1 MAPDLRRLTSPPGFV
16 EFEIAQP
23 GGIVARAK
31 STARAEAR
39 RRHRAATAA
48 ATAEDPALEAEM
60 SGSAPRAKAAGPASR
75 PARPGMFGS
84 FRGAIRP
91 VHFREDLADL
101 PRLATRTFAIWV
113 PCLLILVIAIV
124 FEASGGNITSAGIPA
139 LAFNLFV
146 FPPPLAAAFLAGIL
160 TQRSSYLAGLIAGS
174 LGGILFSIYV
184 LTASFPASATGAIIT
199 NDVRV
204 QNALYA
210 LVVSPVAG
218 VAVGGFAGFYRRFL
232 RMANPNAGARSAA
245 RGSKPAQRRR

>member
-1 MAPDLRRLTSPPGFV
+1 M
-16 EFEIAQP
+16 
-23 GGIVARAK
+23 ARAK
-31 STARAEAR
+31 STERAEAR

-48 ATAEDPALEAEM
+48 ASAEAPALEAEVAG
-60 SGSAPRAKAAGPASR
+60 SGPRPRATGPVGGAPRTGVL
-75 PARPGMFGS
+75 GS

-91 VHFREDLADL
+91 IHFRDDLADL
-101 PRLATRTFAIWV
+101 PRLATKTFAIWV
-113 PCLLILVIAIV
+113 PCLLVLGVAVV
-124 FEASGGNITSAGIPA
+124 FEATGGNIQSAGIPA

-160 TQRSSYLAGLIAGS
+160 TQRSSYLAGGIVGT
-174 LGGILFSIYV
+174 LGGILFSVYV
-184 LTASFPASATGAIIT
+184 LTAVFPPTTTGTAIT

-210 LVVSPVAG
+210 MIVSPAAG

-245 RGSKPAQRRR
+245 RSTKPAPRRR

>member
-1 MAPDLRRLTSPPGFV
+1 
-16 EFEIAQP
+16 
-23 GGIVARAK
+23 VARAK

-48 ATAEDPALEAEM
+48 AAAEAPALEAEVAA
-60 SGSAPRAKAAGPASR
+60 GGPRPRPAGPVAGAPRTGVL
-75 PARPGMFGS
+75 GS

-91 VHFREDLADL
+91 VHFRDDLADL
-101 PRLATRTFAIWV
+101 PRLATKTFAIWV
-113 PCLLILVIAIV
+113 PCLLVLAVAVV
-124 FEASGGNITSAGIPA
+124 FEATGGNIQSAGIPA

-160 TQRSSYLAGLIAGS
+160 TQRSSYLAGGIVGT
-174 LGGILFSIYV
+174 LGGILFSVYV
-184 LTASFPASATGAIIT
+184 LTAAFPPTSTGAQIT
-199 NDVRV
+199 SDVRV

-210 LVVSPVAG
+210 MIVSPAAG

-245 RGSKPAQRRR
+245 RSTKPAPRRR

>member
-1 MAPDLRRLTSPPGFV
+1 M
-16 EFEIAQP
+16 
-23 GGIVARAK
+23 ARAK
-31 STARAEAR
+31 STERAEAR

-48 ATAEDPALEAEM
+48 ASAEDPALEAATPARGARTVGNGP
-60 SGSAPRAKAAGPASR
+60 SSGPAR
-75 PARPGMFGS
+75 TGILGS

-91 VHFREDLADL
+91 VHFRDDLADL
-101 PRLATRTFAIWV
+101 PRLATKTFAIWV
-113 PCLLILVIAIV
+113 PCLLILVVAVV
-124 FEASGGNITSAGIPA
+124 FEATGGNITSAGIPA

-160 TQRSSYLAGLIAGS
+160 TQRSSYLAGAIAGT

-184 LTASFPASATGAIIT
+184 LSASFPATATGTLIT

-210 LVVSPVAG
+210 MVVSPVAG

-245 RGSKPAQRRR
+245 RNSKPAPRRR

>member
-1 MAPDLRRLTSPPGFV
+1 M
-16 EFEIAQP
+16 
-23 GGIVARAK
+23 ARAK

-60 SGSAPRAKAAGPASR
+60 TSKGSQAKAAGPTSR
-75 PARPGMFGS
+75 PPRPGMFGS

-101 PRLATRTFAIWV
+101 PRLATRTFAI
-113 PCLLILVIAIV
+113 
-124 FEASGGNITSAGIPA
+124 
-139 LAFNLFV
+139 FNLFV

-160 TQRSSYLAGLIAGS
+160 TQRSSYLAGAIAGI
-174 LGGILFSIYV
+174 LGGILFSVYV
-184 LTASFPASATGAIIT
+184 LTASFPANATGAVIT
-199 NDVRV
+199 NDVRI

-245 RGSKPAQRRR
+245 RGSKPAPRRR

>member
-1 MAPDLRRLTSPPGFV
+1 M
-16 EFEIAQP
+16 
-23 GGIVARAK
+23 ARAK
-31 STARAEAR
+31 STARADAR

-48 ATAEDPALEAEM
+48 AAAEAPVLAAAPA
-60 SGSAPRAKAAGPASR
+60 APRSSSAGSGPAA
-75 PARPGMFGS
+75 PARPGVLGS

-91 VHFREDLADL
+91 VHLREDLVDL

-113 PCLLILVIAIV
+113 PCLIVLAVAVV
-124 FEASGGNITSAGIPA
+124 FEATGGNIQSAVIPA

-160 TQRSSYLAGLIAGS
+160 TQRSSYLAGGIVGL

-184 LTASFPASATGAIIT
+184 LTATFPPSSTGAIIT
-199 NDVRV
+199 NDIRA

-210 LVVSPVAG
+210 MVVSPVAG

-232 RMANPNAGARSAA
+232 RMANPNAGNRSAA
-245 RGSKPAQRRR
+245 RGSKPAARKR